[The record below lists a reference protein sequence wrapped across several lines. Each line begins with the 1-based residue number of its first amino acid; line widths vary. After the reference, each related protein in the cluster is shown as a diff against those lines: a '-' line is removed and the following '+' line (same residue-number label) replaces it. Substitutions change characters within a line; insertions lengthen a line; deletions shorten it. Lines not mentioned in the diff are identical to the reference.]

1 MKKEKQEDLYGPV
14 PRGLVVWAWV
24 VPALILLA
32 VGVAWLVFH

>member
-14 PRGLVVWAWV
+14 PRGLVAWAWA